1 MPLLI
6 FFRHRLTC
14 HRLRASSRAKTAREE
29 RESKDDAPFAALA
42 FKIARDPNVAK
53 IVYCRIY
60 SGTLKRGEVLYNVT
74 KDTSERATRILQM
87 HANKRKPLMK
97 PTQGTLSRL
106 LGLKNTTTGD
116 TLTTDSHPILL
127 ESMVFPEPVISVA
140 IEPRS
145 ERDKD
150 ALEETLD
157 FMMEEDPTFTVQIDD
172 ETGQSV

>member
-1 MPLLI
+1 MM
-6 FFRHRLTC
+6 HR
-14 HRLRASSRAKTAREE
+14 
-29 RESKDDAPFAALA
+29 FAALA

-60 SGTLKRGEVLYNVT
+60 SGTLKRGDVLYNVT
-74 KDTSERATRILQM
+74 KDIKERATRILQM
-87 HANKRKPLMK
+87 HANKRETCDEAHAGDIVALV
-97 PTQGTLSRL
+97 
-106 LGLKNTTTGD
+106 GLKNTTTGD
-116 TLTTDSHPILL
+116 SLTTDSHPILL

-157 FMMEEDPTFTVQIDD
+157 FMMDEDPNLYCADRR
-172 ETGQSV
+172 